1 MPRGLAAAR
10 RRGPTCAAAVNRP
23 SDQSGPT
30 STTWPRRLSS
40 ATVAG
45 GTRPSTTRKRGRV
58 SLLEP
63 EHLAARAEPET
74 EFGNDRRGLQP
85 AARRRRRDHVAGL
98 VDDVEVHGV
107 AGHVA
112 HAAHGRLAGAEP
124 ADRGTLALL
133 AA

>member
-1 MPRGLAAAR
+1 M
-10 RRGPTCAAAVNRP
+10 
-23 SDQSGPT
+23 
-30 STTWPRRLSS
+30 
-40 ATVAG
+40 
-45 GTRPSTTRKRGRV
+45 

-98 VDDVEVHGV
+98 VDDVEVDGV

-133 AA
+133 APQLEDGAKAFDRSRPKFEGRGVADELAPLGVVGI